1 MIILIFTQTRTT
13 FDIFNSAFQNFVGQG
28 RMQALIQIEVPVS
41 WDENRIIEA
50 FKEIYTSQMNKE
62 DGLKIKSYSS
72 KDLNIIIDVLKKIMI
87 NKREL
92 HHEIMPL
99 INGFLLHIDTK
110 EKATVNLKIGVTGK

>member
-1 MIILIFTQTRTT
+1 MINIIFIQTKTL
-13 FDIFNSAFQNFVGQG
+13 DIFKSAFQNFVGQG
-28 RMQALIQIEVPVS
+28 RVQALIQIEVPAS

-50 FKEIYTSQMNKE
+50 FKEMYASQMNKE

-87 NKREL
+87 DKREL
-92 HHEIMPL
+92 HQEIMPL